1 MPEKNQPLVA
11 NLAGAILFF
20 FVLLFI
26 FAKWGPGIPFS
37 VNQIT
42 TNKNDFFSVS
52 AEGKVQTKPDS
63 AEATIGFVG
72 NGKTVIEAQTKTN
85 AVMNKV
91 ADAIKKLGVSSDDIK
106 TVSYNVNPEYSSQPV
121 SMELGTKP
129 EFSGSTNGSAPA
141 PAMQIMPVAPSRDI
155 TPRIISYSVNST
167 LQVKIKDLQKVND
180 VIDTAT
186 QNGAN
191 QIYGV
196 SFTLAD
202 KEKVL
207 SEARKLAIA
216 NAKKKATE
224 IAGQAGINLGR
235 IVNIYDNESTPYGG
249 GMMYAAKAVPDAANQ
264 TQIQPGSTE
273 IVVNVTLNYET
284 R

>member
-1 MPEKNQPLVA
+1 MPEQNRPLLI
-11 NLAGAILFF
+11 NLSGAILFF
-20 FVLLFI
+20 FVLLII
-26 FAKWGPGIPFS
+26 FSKWGPGIPFS

-42 TNKNDFFSVS
+42 TNRNDFFTVS
-52 AEGKVQTKPDS
+52 AEGKVQTKPDI
-63 AEATIGFVG
+63 AETTIGFVG

-85 AVMNKV
+85 AVMNRV
-91 ADAIKKLGVSSDDIK
+91 TDAIKKLGVSADDIK
-106 TVSYNVNPEYSSQPV
+106 TVSYNVNPEYSQQPV
-121 SMELGTKP
+121 SMELDETKP
-129 EFSGSTNGSAPA
+129 QFGGTSGSSQAVEIAPMPALRDTNPK
-141 PAMQIMPVAPSRDI
+141 I
-155 TPRIISYSVNST
+155 TGYSVNSSI
-167 LQVKIKDLQKVND
+167 QVKIKDLQKVNS
-180 VIDTAT
+180 VIDAAT

-207 SEARKLAIA
+207 SEARKIAIA

-224 IAGQAGINLGR
+224 IAGQAGISLGR
-235 IVNIYDNESTPYGG
+235 IVNIYDNETSPYGG
-249 GMMYAAKAVPDAANQ
+249 GMMYAAKAVPVQDSQ
-264 TQIQPGSTE
+264 TQIESGSTE